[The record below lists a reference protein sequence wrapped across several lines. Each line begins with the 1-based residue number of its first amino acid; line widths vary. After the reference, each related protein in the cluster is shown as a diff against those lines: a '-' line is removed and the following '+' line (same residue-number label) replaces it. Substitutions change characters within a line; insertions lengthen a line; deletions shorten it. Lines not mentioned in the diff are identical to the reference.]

1 MLPYG
6 QAAGVQ
12 AHPYYNEYTEYNSKP
27 WTYFNND
34 HLGNNYSSMTAK
46 TTAGEF
52 PIDSNYRYAA
62 GYETSERF
70 DALFNKSSLMFMSRM
85 ITQGLAGVHP
95 EGKNIIVP
103 ESTILS
109 VCDSVYSNT
118 GQPADVMQKMVI
130 SYIVDYIRTEFN
142 NTMKNYSYS
151 AWVQKYDQE
160 TGLKQFDDIK
170 LNNKSKTSGYFQMR
184 Y

>member
-1 MLPYG
+1 
-6 QAAGVQ
+6 
-12 AHPYYNEYTEYNSKP
+12 
-27 WTYFNND
+27 
-34 HLGNNYSSMTAK
+34 
-46 TTAGEF
+46 
-52 PIDSNYRYAA
+52 
-62 GYETSERF
+62 
-70 DALFNKSSLMFMSRM
+70 
-85 ITQGLAGVHP
+85 
-95 EGKNIIVP
+95 
-103 ESTILS
+103 
-109 VCDSVYSNT
+109 
-118 GQPADVMQKMVI
+118 MQKMVI